1 MATKGQEAKVIFAQ
15 KLREVFG
22 SDFIGEVDKKL
33 YVWVQESSGERV
45 QLALAVTCPKNTV
58 AVADAETAKEVSVE
72 ITKEEIEAVK
82 ELFNEFGI

>member
-1 MATKGQEAKVIFAQ
+1 MATKGQEAKTIFAQ
-15 KLREVFG
+15 KLQEIFG
-22 SDFIGEVDKKL
+22 SDFVGEVDKKL

-45 QLALAVTCPKNTV
+45 QLALAVTCPKNAIV
-58 AVADAETAKEVSVE
+58 VADAETAKEVSVE